1 MGPMKSHFCALP
13 ALVLVLTA
21 ATASFATPQ
30 TLQIDPSQTRI
41 DIAVQATADS
51 FTGHLQHCEPVIT
64 LGADGA
70 VTAVRVPFHFRD
82 VVTGKPKRDTAMHE
96 WQQTDKF
103 PDGEFVLSSL
113 SAGEAGHYTAKGQL
127 TFHGVSQDLSFPV
140 TITADHALY
149 TIDGEATL
157 STPSYGLP
165 IIRVMAFLKVD
176 PVVKVAFHLQGHA
189 S

>member
-1 MGPMKSHFCALP
+1 MKSLVRAVPGF
-13 ALVLVLTA
+13 VLVFAGATA
-21 ATASFATPQ
+21 AFAAPSL
-30 TLQIDPSQTRI
+30 LQIDSTQTHI
-41 DIAVQATADS
+41 DIAVLATADS
-51 FTGHLQHCEPVIT
+51 FTGHLQHCDPVIN
-64 LGADGA
+64 LSADG
-70 VTAVRVPFHFRD
+70 VITGVRVPFHFRD

-113 SAGEAGHYTAKGQL
+113 TPGESGHYTAKGQL
-127 TFHGVSQDLSFPV
+127 TFHGVMQDLSFPV
-140 TITADHALY
+140 TVTTDHALY

-157 STPSYGLP
+157 STPAYGLP

-176 PVVKVAFHLQGHA
+176 PVVKVSFHLQGHA